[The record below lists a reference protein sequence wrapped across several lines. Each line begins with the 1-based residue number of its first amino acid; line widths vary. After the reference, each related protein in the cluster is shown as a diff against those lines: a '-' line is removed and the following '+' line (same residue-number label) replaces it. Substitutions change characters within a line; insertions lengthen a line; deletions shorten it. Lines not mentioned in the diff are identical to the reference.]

1 VGMTYT
7 VEKFSLPNNLHEW
20 LIHDYETN
28 FLGPGKRYPK
38 NYSDQ
43 YKKRYN
49 CHYDCHYYTFDS
61 EKDYMLFLLKW
72 S

>member
-1 VGMTYT
+1 MTYT
-7 VEKFSLPNNLHEW
+7 VEKFSLPNDLHER
-20 LIHDYETN
+20 LIHDYEN
-28 FLGPGKRYPK
+28 NVLGPGKRYPK

-49 CHYDCHYYTFDS
+49 CHYDCRHYTFDS

-72 S
+72 A